1 MLTEKNGVYKSVYFM
16 CFSYT
21 ENNNLNRKEQHIVYF
36 TIRRSGLNVDQ
47 IFHIL

>member
-21 ENNNLNRKEQHIVYF
+21 ENNNLNRKEQHIIHLF
-36 TIRRSGLNVDQ
+36 
-47 IFHIL
+47 ILP